1 MPDIATSHPGTSRR
15 ASPPGTESWTPRLIA
30 TDLDGTFL
38 NSDGEVSERTATVR
52 SALRDKGI
60 PLVGVTGRAPRLVDT
75 VHGFLDGQGYAVL
88 SQGSVVIELSTHAV
102 LQQIVVTAARAL
114 ELTTRIETVAGPLYF
129 GAEVPDGRSHV
140 LHVEDEFGW
149 PYDEPLVAVGRA
161 DLPVAAD
168 VLKVYLR
175 SVQHGQDELLALARS
190 VVGAE
195 EAELTHAGLGFI
207 EMSAPGV
214 TKATGLQVVLDLLGI
229 DPADVLALGDMPN
242 DIPMLE
248 LAGRSVAMANA
259 HPALLAV
266 ADEVTA
272 SNNDDGVAIHVER
285 YL

>member
-1 MPDIATSHPGTSRR
+1 MR
-15 ASPPGTESWTPRLIA
+15 A
-30 TDLDGTFL
+30 
-38 NSDGEVSERTATVR
+38 
-52 SALRDKGI
+52 ALRAKNI
-60 PLVGVTGRAPRLVDT
+60 PLVGVTGRTPRLVDT

-102 LQQIVVTAARAL
+102 LQQVVVSAAQAL
-114 ELTTRIETVAGPLYF
+114 ELTARIETVAGPLYF

-140 LHVEDEFGW
+140 LHVEDAFGW

-175 SVQHGQDELLALARS
+175 SPQHGQDELLALARS
-190 VVGAE
+190 VVGSG

-214 TKATGLQVVLDLLGI
+214 TKATGLRVVLDLLGI
-229 DPADVLALGDMPN
+229 DPVDVLALGDMPN

-248 LAGRSVAMANA
+248 LAGHSVAMANA
-259 HPALLAV
+259 HPAVLAV

-272 SNNDDGVAIHVER
+272 SNDDDGVAMHVER